1 MGFGVWGG
9 GGGVSNWIDLF
20 GSARNQSLPGHAG
33 TISGDIL

>member
-9 GGGVSNWIDLF
+9 EGVSDWDDLF

-33 TISGDIL
+33 TISGDVL